1 MKVIH
6 LISGGDTGGAK
17 THVHSLLQN
26 LSRSVTETEE
36 LEDGSVEETTVTGVY
51 CVSGRE
57 AEFKPVNVLYQGEDY
72 YLVEPVDPASAT
84 RLRADDEIILN
95 SKGLYDGKVIR

>member
-1 MKVIH
+1 MTEQ
-6 LISGGDTGGAK
+6 LSGLRVPRSALRVDTS
-17 THVHSLLQN
+17 T
-26 LSRSVTETEE
+26 VT
-36 LEDGSVEETTVTGVY
+36 DEETGQSEEVSVTGVFAA
-51 CVSGRE
+51 VGSQ